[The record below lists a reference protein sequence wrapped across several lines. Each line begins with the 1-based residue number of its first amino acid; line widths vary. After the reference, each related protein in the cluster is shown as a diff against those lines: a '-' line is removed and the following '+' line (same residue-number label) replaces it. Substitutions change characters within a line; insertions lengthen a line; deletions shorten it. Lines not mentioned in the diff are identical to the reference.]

1 MEPRG
6 SVDWEQGQPHR
17 ARPAENAPPRA
28 ASPSQSHGRLPRNLL
43 LPHTLC
49 QNPAARTS
57 KAGETGARQVAES
70 LPRAARVQMADRWRK
85 HGGTNGLR
93 ELHAREDETP
103 PLGRFWPG
111 YGRDLDA
118 EAARRK
124 PCWTTPGP
132 DRGRGQMPIAEARGI
147 IARTTPNVNRT
158 GSAAF
163 VCVRL
168 GPQAASTRTTG
179 SVSRT
184 ICQGSLVRR
193 PRRTG
198 GKLLAYAR
206 SSHGLLA
213 P

>member
-28 ASPSQSHGRLPRNLL
+28 ASPSQLHGRLPRNLL
-43 LPHTLC
+43 LPHMLC

-132 DRGRGQMPIAEARGI
+132 DRGRGQMPIAKGRNI
-147 IARTTPNVNRT
+147 IARSSLDFNRVSRRKRQRALV
-158 GSAAF
+158 SASA
-163 VCVRL
+163 VPEDR
-168 GPQAASTRTTG
+168 AASLPGPPVYGYSDDGILSAMLPSCSYVTG
-179 SVSRT
+179 
-184 ICQGSLVRR
+184 
-193 PRRTG
+193 
-198 GKLLAYAR
+198 
-206 SSHGLLA
+206 
-213 P
+213 